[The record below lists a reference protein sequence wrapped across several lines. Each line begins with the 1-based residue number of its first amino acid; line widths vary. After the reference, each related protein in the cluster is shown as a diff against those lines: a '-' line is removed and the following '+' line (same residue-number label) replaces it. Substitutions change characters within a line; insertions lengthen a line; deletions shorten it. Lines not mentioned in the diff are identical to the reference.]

1 MGHLS
6 EGIFKCC
13 TIAVIFFSTL
23 SSTCYCEQD
32 NTLITRASESQELA
46 LARELPPYTIYSYAN
61 EATWQLLT
69 PYLLPNTHPIKNK
82 LDKLFSESR
91 ILLNIDTL
99 VAAGFARAS
108 PRPATAAI
116 VTTHKDFKGYVFKI
130 YLDDKKHYYRDVPEY
145 VIWLLRIRG
154 AQLVAKEVKK
164 MGWGKIFSVP
174 KKWIYPLP
182 ENPKAPTGYLQKNFI
197 LVEED
202 MGRLPVAEIKKKWK
216 DGTVTTQL
224 LDKLYHI
231 ITKTG
236 LRGGCKYDNIPFC
249 KDGKIAFIDTEKNL
263 RWPLPYERLFLV
275 LDDDLKAYWHQ
286 LFLLHGHGE
295 P

>member
-1 MGHLS
+1 MGYLFES
-6 EGIFKCC
+6 IFRSS
-13 TIAVIFFSTL
+13 AFFVIFFSIL
-23 SSTCYCEQD
+23 SFTSYCEQD
-32 NTLITRASESQELA
+32 TPLITRMTKRQELPI
-46 LARELPPYTIYSYAN
+46 ARDLSPYTIYSYVN

-69 PYLLPNTHPIKNK
+69 PYLLPDKHPIKKK

-91 ILLNIDTL
+91 ILLNIETL

-108 PRPATAAI
+108 LRPATAAI
-116 VTTHKDFKGYVFKI
+116 VTTHKDFEGYVFKI
-130 YLDDKKHYYRDVPEY
+130 YLDDKKPYYRHVPEY
-145 VIWLLRIRG
+145 VIWMLRIRG
-154 AQLVAKEVKK
+154 AQLVADEVKK
-164 MGWGKIFSVP
+164 MGWNKIFTVP

-182 ENPKAPTGYLQKNFI
+182 DSPKAPEGYLQKNFI

-202 MGRLPVAEIKKKWK
+202 MGRLPAEEIKKKWK

-249 KDGKIAFIDTEKNL
+249 KNGKIAFIDTEKNL
-263 RWPLPYERLFLV
+263 RWPLPYERLFSV
-275 LDDDLKAYWHQ
+275 LDNDLKIYWEQ
-286 LFLLHGHGE
+286 LFLQHGHGG